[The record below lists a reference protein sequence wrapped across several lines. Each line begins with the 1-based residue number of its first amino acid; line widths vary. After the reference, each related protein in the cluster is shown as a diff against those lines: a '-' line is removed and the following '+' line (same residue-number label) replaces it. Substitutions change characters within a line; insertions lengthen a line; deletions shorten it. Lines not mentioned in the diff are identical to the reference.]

1 MSSIKIATTAGF
13 CKGVKRAVEK
23 TLSVAKDKRNKTV
36 TLGPVI
42 HNPQVLEQ
50 LRQLGIK
57 SIKKPDEGKGKHV
70 VIRAHGIPPD
80 VRDEL
85 KSMNATICD
94 ATCPDVARVQ
104 GIVKKYANRGYTV
117 VIIGDAGHAEVQG
130 LLGFAQ
136 KNGYVVSS
144 LDDLK
149 SLPDIEKLCI
159 IAQTTQ
165 QKETFHQL
173 AQALQERYGG
183 KECVLFDTICPATE
197 ERQNEVQVIAKEVDL
212 MIVIGGRN
220 SANTCRLAQIAQE
233 TGTETLHIET
243 DGELEEIDIS
253 KYPKVGITAGASTP
267 NWMIRQVVLK
277 LKEKQRQNYP
287 SLLRWMTI
295 MWDFI
300 RNANILL
307 AFAAGWLS
315 YSSCY
320 LQHLY
325 SRKEYFIV
333 SFLYIFSIYTV
344 NSMQKKSYLKLDRS
358 SKLFLY
364 RENRSLLRIMVI
376 GAVAGLLYVTYIHL
390 GMIPFIASLLLLIF
404 GSLFQFIGLPLPK
417 KGKLSFEKITKIP
430 GSKDFVVI
438 IGWVVMVAFLPLLS
452 SNSLHQTFS
461 VKQLFCSTTAFF
473 FVATL
478 IAIRS
483 ILNDIREI
491 QEDLMVGIE
500 TLPIYLGAKRVL
512 KGLFI
517 LSCVTSALLVVGSI
531 YSFTPP
537 TAFLLLIP
545 LWSLY
550 VLALHNE
557 RLQYAL
563 NIDYIDIVDFHFI
576 VAGIITYSATLT

>member
-1 MSSIKIATTAGF
+1 MRSIRIATTAGF

-23 TLSVAKDKRNKTV
+23 TLTVAKDKKNKTV

-42 HNPQVLEQ
+42 HNPQVLDQ

-57 SIKKPDEGKGKHV
+57 SIDTPDQAAGKHV
-70 VIRAHGIPPD
+70 IIRAHGIPPD
-80 VRDEL
+80 VRNKL
-85 KSMNATICD
+85 KSMNADICD

-104 GIVKKYANRGYTV
+104 GIVKKYTNRGYSV
-117 VIIGDAGHAEVQG
+117 VIIGDAGHAEVKG
-130 LLGFAQ
+130 LLGFAGN
-136 KNGYVVSS
+136 KGYVIASKK
-144 LDDLK
+144 DL
-149 SLPDIEKLCI
+149 SMLPAMEKLCI

-165 QKETFHQL
+165 QKEKFLELQ
-173 AQALQERYGG
+173 QALQERYAG
-183 KECVLFDTICPATE
+183 KECLVFDTICPATE
-197 ERQNEVQVIAKEVDL
+197 ERQNEVHRIAQEVDL

-233 TGTETLHIET
+233 TGAKTLHIET
-243 DGELEEIDIS
+243 DEELANIDIS
-253 KYPKVGITAGASTP
+253 KYPKIGITAGASTP

-277 LKEKQRQNYP
+277 IKEKQRQSYP
-287 SLLRWMTI
+287 AVLRWMAI
-295 MWDFI
+295 LWDFV

-315 YSSCY
+315 YASCY

-325 SRKEYFIV
+325 SRKEYFLI
-333 SFLYIFSIYTV
+333 SFFYIFAIYTV

-364 RENRSLLRIMVI
+364 KENRPLLIAMVVI
-376 GAVAGLLYVTYIHL
+376 AIATLLLVTYMYL
-390 GMIPFIASLLLLIF
+390 GIIPFMASLLLLIF

-417 KGKLSFEKITKIP
+417 SGGISFKKVTKIP

-438 IGWVVMVAFLPLLS
+438 IGWAIMVVLVPLLS
-452 SNSLHQTFS
+452 SRNLHYNLSFPKIFS
-461 VKQLFCSTTAFF
+461 SIAAFF
-473 FVATL
+473 FVATFV
-478 IAIRS
+478 AIRS

-500 TLPIYLGAKRVL
+500 TLPIYLGTKRVI
-512 KGLFI
+512 KILFI
-517 LSCVTSALLVVGSI
+517 LVCVSSLLLVIGSL
-531 YSFTPP
+531 YHLVSY
-537 TAFLLLIP
+537 TAFFLLIP

-550 VLALHNE
+550 VLSLYNNK
-557 RLQYAL
+557 LQYAL

-576 VAGIITYSATLT
+576 LAGVISYSATFA